1 VAKARANNKG
11 FADRAADSSVNRVI
25 EQRIAREPQIFS
37 L

>member
-1 VAKARANNKG
+1 LAKAKPNDKAL
-11 FADRAADSSVNRVI
+11 ADRAAHRTVNRVI

>member
-1 VAKARANNKG
+1 VAKASANDKA
-11 FADRAADSSVNRVI
+11 FADRAAHSTVNRVI